1 MYTEQH
7 ISKIQTVSN
16 IFLKVTNQTYA
27 VDVGIWEFA
36 SQILMEASLM
46 QKKVL
51 SKGYSIL
58 IQKSQ
63 EELSSLFSNRLAML
77 GLIGGLL
84 SVLVLGLFLVL
95 KLREENEL
103 RSNMINVL
111 KIFFI
116 IPQYMVFKNRSM
128 HYILQKIL
136 ENDF

>member
-63 EELSSLFSNRLAML
+63 EELSSLFNNRLAML